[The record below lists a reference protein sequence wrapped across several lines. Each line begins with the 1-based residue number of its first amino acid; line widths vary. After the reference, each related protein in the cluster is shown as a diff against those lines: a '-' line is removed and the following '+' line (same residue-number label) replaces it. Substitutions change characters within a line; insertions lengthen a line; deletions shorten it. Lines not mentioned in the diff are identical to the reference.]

1 MSVGPRVVHT
11 RNPGPCWPPCSFCA
25 RWSLPCPALH
35 PPLGLQL
42 PACLPLCP
50 EPQGWLWARGG
61 RGSRG
66 REFPP
71 GQSSSPVRREGVGSG
86 SRLWDRR
93 AHQQSGCPPER
104 SGALAVRSCCSG
116 FARWPV
122 TPLPAHPGQGPHS
135 RRLST
140 GSLLGDTPAFR
151 GSWTASASLSFFF
164 EGPHRMSLS
173 SVGDPIGVTGR

>member
-1 MSVGPRVVHT
+1 M
-11 RNPGPCWPPCSFCA
+11 WA
-25 RWSLPCPALH
+25 QA
-35 PPLGLQL
+35 
-42 PACLPLCP
+42 PACGTGKLISVAAALR
-50 EPQGWLWARGG
+50 RGLG
-61 RGSRG
+61 HS
-66 REFPP
+66 
-71 GQSSSPVRREGVGSG
+71 
-86 SRLWDRR
+86 
-93 AHQQSGCPPER
+93 
-104 SGALAVRSCCSG
+104 AVRSCCSG

-173 SVGDPIGVTGR
+173 SVRDPIGVTGR

>member
-1 MSVGPRVVHT
+1 MCTPETLAHAGHLAASVLGVPY
-11 RNPGPCWPPCSFCA
+11 
-25 RWSLPCPALH
+25 PALR

-42 PACLPLCP
+42 PACLLLCP

-61 RGSRG
+61 RGFRG

-71 GQSSSPVRREGVGSG
+71 GQSSFPSQEGKCGL
-86 SRLWDRR
+86 RLPARGTGELISV
-93 AHQQSGCPPER
+93 AAALQR
-104 SGALAVRSCCSG
+104 SLGHTTVRSCCSG

-122 TPLPAHPGQGPHS
+122 VPLPTHPGQGPYSHH
-135 RRLST
+135 LST

-151 GSWTASASLSFFF
+151 GSRTASASLSFFF

-173 SVGDPIGVTGR
+173 GMGDPIGVTGR